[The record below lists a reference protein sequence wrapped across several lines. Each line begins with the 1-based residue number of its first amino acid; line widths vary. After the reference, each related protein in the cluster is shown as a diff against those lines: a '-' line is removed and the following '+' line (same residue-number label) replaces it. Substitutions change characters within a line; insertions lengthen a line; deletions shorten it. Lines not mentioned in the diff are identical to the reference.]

1 MNEVQWDEFEFQQC
15 IWTANRLSNYTS
27 DRKKKFGCDV
37 DVQISDLQLYETADD
52 KHVCLS
58 ANFKLSIV
66 KNDVDKLVNM
76 V

>member
-1 MNEVQWDEFEFQQC
+1 MNLNFNSVLGQR
-15 IWTANRLSNYTS
+15 IVSRIIHRIA
-27 DRKKKFGCDV
+27 KKKFGCDV

-58 ANFKLSIV
+58 ANFKLSVV

>member
-1 MNEVQWDEFEFQQC
+1 MNLNFNSVFGQR
-15 IWTANRLSNYTS
+15 IVSRIIHRIA
-27 DRKKKFGCDV
+27 KKKFGCDV

-58 ANFKLSIV
+58 ANFKLSVV

>member
-1 MNEVQWDEFEFQQC
+1 MNLNFNSVFGQR
-15 IWTANRLSNYTS
+15 IVSRIIRRIA
-27 DRKKKFGCDV
+27 KKKFGYDV

>member
-1 MNEVQWDEFEFQQC
+1 MNLNFNSVFGQRIVSRIIC
-15 IWTANRLSNYTS
+15 RII
-27 DRKKKFGCDV
+27 KKKFGFDV

-58 ANFKLSIV
+58 ANFKLSVV

>member
-1 MNEVQWDEFEFQQC
+1 MNLNFNSVFGQR
-15 IWTANRLSNYTS
+15 IISRIIHRIA
-27 DRKKKFGCDV
+27 KKKFGCDV

-58 ANFKLSIV
+58 ANFKLSVV

>member
-1 MNEVQWDEFEFQQC
+1 MNLNFNSVFGQR
-15 IWTANRLSNYTS
+15 IVSRIIHRIA
-27 DRKKKFGCDV
+27 KKKFGCDV

-58 ANFKLSIV
+58 ANFKLSVV
-66 KNDVDKLVNM
+66 KNDVDKLVTM

>member
-1 MNEVQWDEFEFQQC
+1 MNLNFNSVFGQR
-15 IWTANRLSNYTS
+15 IVSRIIHRIA
-27 DRKKKFGCDV
+27 KKKFGCDV

-58 ANFKLSIV
+58 ANFKLSVI

>member
-1 MNEVQWDEFEFQQC
+1 MNLNFNSVFGQR
-15 IWTANRLSNYTS
+15 IVSRIISRIA
-27 DRKKKFGCDV
+27 KKKFGCDV

-58 ANFKLSIV
+58 ANFKLSVV

>member
-1 MNEVQWDEFEFQQC
+1 MNLNFNSVFGQRIVSRIIQR
-15 IWTANRLSNYTS
+15 IA
-27 DRKKKFGCDV
+27 KKKFGCDV

-58 ANFKLSIV
+58 ANFKLSVV

>member
-1 MNEVQWDEFEFQQC
+1 MNLNFNSVFGQRIVSRIIQR
-15 IWTANRLSNYTS
+15 IA
-27 DRKKKFGCDV
+27 KKKFGCDV

-58 ANFKLSIV
+58 ANFKLSVV
-66 KNDVDKLVNM
+66 KNDVDKLINM

>member
-1 MNEVQWDEFEFQQC
+1 MNLNFNSVFGQR
-15 IWTANRLSNYTS
+15 IVSRIIHRIA
-27 DRKKKFGCDV
+27 KKKFGCDV

-58 ANFKLSIV
+58 ANFKLSVV
-66 KNDVDKLVNM
+66 KNDVDKRVNM

>member
-1 MNEVQWDEFEFQQC
+1 MNLNFNSVFGQR
-15 IWTANRLSNYTS
+15 IVSRIIHRIA
-27 DRKKKFGCDV
+27 KKKFGCDV

-58 ANFKLSIV
+58 ANFKLSVV
-66 KNDVDKLVNM
+66 KNDIDKLINM

>member
-1 MNEVQWDEFEFQQC
+1 MNLNFNSIFGQRIVSR
-15 IWTANRLSNYTS
+15 IIHRIA
-27 DRKKKFGCDV
+27 KKKFGCDV
-37 DVQISDLQLYETADD
+37 DVQISDLQLYEAADD

-58 ANFKLSIV
+58 ANFKLSVV

>member
-1 MNEVQWDEFEFQQC
+1 MNLNFNSVFGQR
-15 IWTANRLSNYTS
+15 IVSRIIHRIA
-27 DRKKKFGCDV
+27 KKKFGCDI

-58 ANFKLSIV
+58 ANFKLSVV

>member
-1 MNEVQWDEFEFQQC
+1 MNLNFNSVFGQR
-15 IWTANRLSNYTS
+15 IVSRIIHRIA
-27 DRKKKFGCDV
+27 KKKFGCDV

-58 ANFKLSIV
+58 ANFKLSVV

-76 V
+76 L